1 MSQEHDGHLRATY
14 NEIHTLIGSAAQK
27 IEKEFAPDLFVAI
40 GGGGFFPARVLRT
53 FLKHPQSKKNIS
65 IQAIGLSLYEELPTT
80 TAEQMANEVIR
91 TQWLGPETKTLLGRR
106 VLIVD
111 EVDDSRTT
119 LQYAVRELQKDVEKE
134 LLALPESER
143 DALRPKF
150 AVFVV
155 HNKLKPKKG
164 ALPPDVPYFAGED
177 IEDVWFD
184 YPWEVRDVYEH
195 DRMAEL
201 GRKLQESKRA

>member
-1 MSQEHDGHLRATY
+1 MSEQHDGHLRATY
-14 NEIHTLIGSAAQK
+14 NEIHTLIGKAAER
-27 IEKEFAPDLFVAI
+27 IEKEYAPDLFVAI

-53 FLKHPQSKKNIS
+53 CLKHPESKKNIS
-65 IQAIGLSLYEELPTT
+65 IQAIGLSLYEELPSTT
-80 TAEQMANEVIR
+80 KEQMANEVIR
-91 TQWLGPETKTLLGRR
+91 TQWLGPETKTLLGRK

-134 LLALPESER
+134 LLLLPESER
-143 DALRPKF
+143 DAMRPKF
-150 AVFVV
+150 GIFVV
-155 HNKLKPKKG
+155 HNKIKPKKG
-164 ALPPDVPYFAGED
+164 TLPADIPYFSGED
-177 IEDVWFD
+177 IPDVWFD

-201 GRKLQESKRA
+201 GRKLQTKST